1 MSGSTR
7 KTPVMGITTARSDK
21 PFKVDEHRR
30 ERRSVRTLLRSG
42 FDGDDRR
49 FWSKLFGD
57 PWRAPK
63 DGKQWIRDRIYRW
76 MGK

>member
-1 MSGSTR
+1 
-7 KTPVMGITTARSDK
+7 MGWTTARSDK

-30 ERRSVRTLLRSG
+30 ERRSIRTLLRA
-42 FDGDDRR
+42 GDDSDNRR
-49 FWSKLFGD
+49 FWSKMWD
-57 PWRAPK
+57 NPWLAPK